1 MPFPAGASTI
11 TVTGTFPVP
20 VGGAA
25 RAGTIVFTPSAVLV
39 DSTQK
44 AIYSGAGAVTL
55 NASGQFSATLLCTD
69 DTDVQPASWRWRVD
83 EQPTGGQRRTYWI
96 ALPSTLGPTVD
107 LSALAPVSDPGGGG
121 QSLPPT
127 GPAGGAL
134 AGSYPNPSLAAATI
148 AQFDPAGSAAA
159 AQSAAATDAT
169 TKVTAHSAD
178 TTGVHGIP
186 DTALLET
193 TADAAAKVS
202 THSVATDPHGDR
214 AYADGQFATITVVNA
229 LTGTVTTLSGT
240 VTTLNGFVDD
250 CLARVAAVEN
260 GTAFLAALNV
270 AGNALVSGGDLT
282 VRDNAKGYRFRR
294 GGSALDLEATGADL
308 ILSNW
313 SGTGFNGTQRS
324 YDRYSADALN
334 VQHAGKREFVAAL
347 YGTVV
352 HVLDPDGNRLGF
364 HGKTPLAQQT
374 VTGSR
379 GGNAAL
385 ASLLAALDNLGLID
399 DQTTA

>member
-1 MPFPAGASTI
+1 MALPPGLSTV
-11 TVTGTFPVP
+11 TVTGTYKHPD
-20 VGGAA
+20 
-25 RAGTIVFTPSAVLV
+25 GTPYTGRLVFRPEPDILTSATRGVLV
-39 DSTQK
+39 LGDVEV
-44 AIYSGAGAVTL
+44 ALDNNGA
-55 NASGQFSATLLCTD
+55 F
-69 DTDVQPASWRWRVD
+69 
-83 EQPTGGQRRTYWI
+83 
-96 ALPSTLGPTVD
+96 TVD
-107 LSALAPVSDPGGGG
+107 LLATDDPDVTPTGWTYTVFERWHDAIGRNYPI
-121 QSLPPT
+121 SLPAAAPGVDLASIAPTAPAEGQYTVIT
-127 GPAGGAL
+127 GPAGPPGQD
-134 AGSYPNPSLAAATI
+134 GSNSDAEAYTDTAVAT
-148 AQFDPAGSAAA
+148 
-159 AQSAAATDAT
+159 
-169 TKVTAHSAD
+169 HSAD
-178 TTGVHGIP
+178 TTDVHGIP
-186 DTALLET
+186 NTALLET
-193 TADAAAKVS
+193 IAGAVAKVS
-202 THSVATDPHGDR
+202 THTAASDPHGDR
-214 AYADGQFATITVVNA
+214 TYADSTFATITVVNA

-364 HGKTPLAQQT
+364 HGKTPVTQQA

-379 GGNAAL
+379 SDGTAL
-385 ASLLAALDNLGLID
+385 ASLLTALDNLGLID